1 MTSRPTFGPWR
12 PGLADAELRA
22 RCRSLRAVAGLLAGP
37 RADALCAALL
47 AAETDPSALD
57 LAADEL
63 DRLAP
68 LDMRR
73 VLASYGQRAAPPRAY
88 VNPQA
93 CPTTRA
99 TPRSRDHR
107 DALPRHRSDA
117 LGFGSRRAGL
127 GTGRGHECATR
138 RSAGAGTSGRR
149 EKQAREA
156 AC

>member
-1 MTSRPTFGPWR
+1 MTDRPTFGPWR
-12 PGLADAELRA
+12 PGIDAAELRA
-22 RCRSLRAVAGLLAGP
+22 RCRSLRAIAGLLAGP
-37 RADALCAALL
+37 RADAFCAALL

-93 CPTTRA
+93 QSVRPAR
-99 TPRSRDHR
+99 
-107 DALPRHRSDA
+107 
-117 LGFGSRRAGL
+117 FGIAV
-127 GTGRGHECATR
+127 HEHSPHGIVSCCF
-138 RSAGAGTSGRR
+138 GG
-149 EKQAREA
+149 
-156 AC
+156 